1 MKGISQKTKH
11 IWYASYGSNLLES
24 RFLCYI
30 LGGLPD
36 GALKTNPGCTD
47 KTLPLDS
54 KAITINS
61 ELYFAKRAKRWD
73 AGGVGFID
81 PELNTRVQTYGRM
94 YLITT
99 EQFVEVVKQ
108 ENHLSEELP
117 IDFQKA
123 KDEGSLIVRADSWYG
138 KLLYLGD
145 QKGHPIFTFT
155 NESILSNEINAPSEG
170 YLLTLING
178 LKETYGL
185 SETELIAYFENK
197 VGIKGGEI
205 EKRLMELVK

>member
-1 MKGISQKTKH
+1 MSSKTKH
-11 IWYASYGSNLLES
+11 VWYASYGSNLLES

-30 LGGLPD
+30 LGGLPE
-36 GALKTNPGCTD
+36 GAQKTNPGCTD

-81 PELNTRVQTYGRM
+81 PELTENVQTYGRM
-94 YLITT
+94 YLITK
-99 EQFVEVVKQ
+99 EQFVEVVQQ
-108 ENHLSEELP
+108 ENQITEALP

-123 KDEGSLIVRADSWYG
+123 QDEGSLIVREDSWYG
-138 KLLYLGD
+138 KLLFIGD
-145 QKGHPIFTFT
+145 QEGHPIFTFT
-155 NESILSNEINAPSEG
+155 NENMLNDEINPPSEG

-185 SETELIAYFENK
+185 SESELKAYFEKK
-197 VGIKGGEI
+197 VGIKGFEI
-205 EKRLMELVK
+205 EERLTELVK